1 MWCVLIFRFRPVLAG
16 GRPIPFNPVLEMKM
30 TTEFQFNLGDCVE
43 GMRSLPDACVDVV
56 VTSPPYN
63 LGIEYSSYEDNREWI
78 EFLDWCVRW
87 ATEVKRVLKAD
98 GSFFL
103 NVGASPR
110 NPLFPHELILRL
122 VPLFILQN
130 TLHWIKSITVEPKKG
145 PPVSVGHFKPLN
157 SRRYITDCHEYLFH
171 LTKEGNVELD
181 RLAVGVEY
189 ADKSNIARWGH
200 TRGEDKRCRGNAWF
214 VPYKTIMSRKGE
226 RPHPATFPVRLAEQC
241 IRLHGLRD
249 GMTVMDPFLGI
260 GHAALAAQECGVAR
274 FIGYE
279 IDPDYFAEASSRVAA
294 PHQGAL
300 L

>member
-1 MWCVLIFRFRPVLAG
+1 
-16 GRPIPFNPVLEMKM
+16 MKKA
-30 TTEFQFNLGDCVE
+30 TEFQLILGDCVE
-43 GMRSLPDACVDVV
+43 GMKSLPEECVDVV

-63 LGIEYSSYEDNREWI
+63 LGIEYSSYKDCRERT
-78 EFLDWCVRW
+78 EYLDWCTRW
-87 ATEVKRVLKAD
+87 ATEVKRVLKND

-110 NPLFPHELILRL
+110 SPLLPHELVLRL
-122 VPLFILQN
+122 VTLFVLQN

-145 PPVSVGHFKPLN
+145 PPVSVGHFKPLQ

-171 LTKEGNVELD
+171 LTKEGNVEID
-181 RLAVGVEY
+181 RLAIGVEY
-189 ADKSNIARWGH
+189 ADKTNIARWGH
-200 TRGEDKRCRGNAWF
+200 TGGKDRRCRGNVWF
-214 VPYKTIMSRKGE
+214 VPYKTIMNRKGE

-241 IRLHGLRD
+241 IRLHGLLD

-260 GHAALAAQECGVAR
+260 GNAALAAQECGVAR

-279 IDPDYFAEASSRVAA
+279 IDPVYFEEASNRVAA
-294 PHQGAL
+294 PRQGAL